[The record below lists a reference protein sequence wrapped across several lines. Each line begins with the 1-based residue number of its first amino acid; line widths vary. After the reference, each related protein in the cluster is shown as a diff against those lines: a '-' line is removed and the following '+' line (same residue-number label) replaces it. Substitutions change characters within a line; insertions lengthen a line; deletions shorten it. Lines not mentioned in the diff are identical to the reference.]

1 MTTRSGPAGL
11 LHGVRVIVA
20 LAGVNLRRTVRER
33 VALFFLFVFPMVM
46 ILVLGLAFGGAFTP
60 RVGVVVEQRGPLA
73 TALLDRLTD
82 AGGVTVRQVT
92 SERSLRAAVERGEL
106 EAGLIIG
113 RGYDAAV
120 RSGGQAVVT
129 SLVRSDRQGQQVAQL
144 VSTAVDEESGRL
156 RAARYTA
163 GRQATSFDAAL
174 GAVDSAAQRVAAVS
188 VSVAV
193 VGGDATSATAGRFD
207 TGASSQLLLFLF
219 LTALTGSAALIET
232 RRLGV
237 SRRMLSTP
245 APTAT
250 IIAGEAV
257 GRLVVSVLQG
267 IAIMAASALLFGV
280 RWGNLVAAGLLMTVF
295 AAVAGGAG
303 LLMGATARTPE
314 QSLAFGL
321 LLSLGF
327 GALGGTML
335 PLDLFPSTMRTLA
348 HLTPHAWG
356 VEGFTEL
363 INHHGGVTDI
373 APQLGVLAAMA
384 AVLFALATWRLRRA
398 VS

>member
-1 MTTRSGPAGL
+1 MTTRSGPARL
-11 LHGVRVIVA
+11 LYDVRVVLA

-73 TALLDRLTD
+73 TALLDRLTG
-82 AGGVTVRQVT
+82 AGDVTVRPVT

-106 EAGLIIG
+106 EAGVIIG
-113 RGYDAAV
+113 RGYDTAV

-144 VSTAVDEESGRL
+144 VSAAVEEESDRL

-163 GRQATSFDAAL
+163 GQQATSFDAAL
-174 GAVDSAAQRVAAVS
+174 GAVDSAARRVAAVS

-193 VGGDATSATAGRFD
+193 VGGDATSASTGRFD

-245 APTAT
+245 APTGT

-257 GRLVVSVLQG
+257 GRLAVSVLQG

-280 RWGNLVAAGLLMTVF
+280 RWGNLVAAGLLMTAF

-303 LLMGATARTPE
+303 LLMGAMARTPE

-335 PLDLFPSTMRTLA
+335 PLELFPSTMRTLA

-373 APQLGVLAAMA
+373 APQLGVLVAMA
-384 AVLFALATWRLRRA
+384 AALFALATWRLRRA
-398 VS
+398 VT